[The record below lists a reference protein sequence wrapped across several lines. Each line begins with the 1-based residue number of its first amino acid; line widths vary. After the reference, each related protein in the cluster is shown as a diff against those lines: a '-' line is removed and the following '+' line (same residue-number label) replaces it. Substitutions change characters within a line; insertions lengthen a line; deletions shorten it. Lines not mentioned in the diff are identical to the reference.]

1 MPPIDVALSCLWKVK
16 ETPFL
21 RCNWSI
27 ELVSIAQFTDYF
39 LKVYSPAP
47 ATNADLIIVNAG
59 LFWLFSESAELATD
73 QQTQDDYRE
82 YASKCRRNLETVLSN
97 LPFHTPATT
106 DYVLAMSVADIT
118 VPRLDTLKDQEPD
131 SLLNPILPRWIDTAV
146 LQGRTYDEIYSP
158 GALVEPAHVRESRA
172 RALAAELKNVIYRE
186 DTLERRYNNL
196 RRQALGDA
204 INELIWHAD
213 RVASLSL
220 LTLINRGIPPSLH
233 SRAAFSNECI
243 TTARE
248 ALQEHEK
255 CISIITT
262 AEVHQNF
269 IELYIT
275 CSLLESPFLPF
286 IVLFCHVIETSSPT
300 DLHRL
305 STVIQTLQSTSPSAF
320 HRACSKQFRLFSAL
334 YHVAR
339 KYVEVKASQPSRW
352 MVNRV
357 DFNFGGDVRVER
369 MMSGAADTSISGSGP
384 SATQFPF
391 LGSESSMDR
400 MPRGAGVGMSVS
412 EMENRLAGVG
422 DPVREDQM
430 QMQVQMQPNLEVDSI
445 GTELGDWFYE
455 NQQMLKFL
463 DDSYR
468 F

>member
-1 MPPIDVALSCLWKVK
+1 
-16 ETPFL
+16 
-21 RCNWSI
+21 
-27 ELVSIAQFTDYF
+27 
-39 LKVYSPAP
+39 
-47 ATNADLIIVNAG
+47 
-59 LFWLFSESAELATD
+59 
-73 QQTQDDYRE
+73 
-82 YASKCRRNLETVLSN
+82 
-97 LPFHTPATT
+97 
-106 DYVLAMSVADIT
+106 MSVATTYCRQFAKSSLAWNFITNASLMCQALGLHNAHALHTESPEARRQKVHLFWVVYTTERMLSLRLGRSSTFRDQDIT
-118 VPRLDTLKDQEPD
+118 VPRLDTLNDQELD

-186 DTLERRYNNL
+186 DTLEQRYNHL

-204 INELIWHAD
+204 INKLIWHAD

-262 AEVHQNF
+262 AKIHQNF

-286 IVLFCHVIETSSPT
+286 IVLFCHVIETSSPS

-339 KYVEVKASQPSRW
+339 KYVEVKASQPSGW
-352 MVNRV
+352 MMNRI
-357 DFNFGGDVRVER
+357 DFNPGGDVRVER
-369 MMSGAADTSISGSGP
+369 GVMSDAADTSISGSL
-384 SATQFPF
+384 ATQFPF
-391 LGSESSMDR
+391 LGPRSSMDC
-400 MPRGAGVGMSVS
+400 MPRGEGAGMSVS
-412 EMENRLAGVG
+412 ETENRLVGGG
-422 DPVREDQM
+422 DPVQDDQLQM
-430 QMQVQMQPNLEVDSI
+430 QMQPNVEVDAI
-445 GTELGDWFYE
+445 GTELGNWFYE